1 MEELRSEIPLTVIR
15 LGIVC
20 GPTKT
25 GENAGFDVCTV
36 QKCLRNTNISCPAV
50 VEIMPILVEFYK
62 KNKNHKELL
71 IPIK

>member
-15 LGIVC
+15 PGIVC

-25 GENAGFDVCTV
+25 GENAGFDVSTA
-36 QKCLRNTNISCPAV
+36 QECLKNINISCSAAI
-50 VEIMPILVEFYK
+50 EIMPILVEFYK